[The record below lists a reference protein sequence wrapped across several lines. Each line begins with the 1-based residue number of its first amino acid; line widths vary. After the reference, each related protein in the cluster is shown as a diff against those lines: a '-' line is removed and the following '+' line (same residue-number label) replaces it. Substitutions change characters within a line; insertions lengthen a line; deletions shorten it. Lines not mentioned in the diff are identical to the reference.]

1 VLLPALPFNCHPS
14 TQTSISSS
22 SSSSSSRLEFL
33 TEEFPM
39 ARIKL
44 LLLTY
49 DAEAAA
55 QCSGMVCPLAGPVQ
69 HPSKEPVG
77 HIFHYKMLLQQGVI
91 GER

>member
-1 VLLPALPFNCHPS
+1 
-14 TQTSISSS
+14 
-22 SSSSSSRLEFL
+22 
-33 TEEFPM
+33 M

>member
-1 VLLPALPFNCHPS
+1 
-14 TQTSISSS
+14 
-22 SSSSSSRLEFL
+22 
-33 TEEFPM
+33 M

-55 QCSGMVCPLAGPVQ
+55 QAAGMVCPCAGPVP

-91 GER
+91 GKMKAFNKLNVSAAAVGPAGSWQPLPLKSIANMA